1 MTEGAKVV
9 VDGVELT
16 FVERAYVDSGDYRYY
31 LTDGVVVTLANGYEV
46 EYNARRDAFVFKSEN
61 VAGKIDAG
69 STILWEGETY
79 SYKAGVA
86 IVQKVSREANAVVFD
101 AALDGQTFVLTQ
113 GELTLSKSFTL
124 DCVDPDGQL
133 LDLTIQG
140 VNSRLFTVETGASV
154 EIKNFKLAN
163 STSSQDGGVVY
174 NKGTLT
180 IDSVAFSGNESNGGV
195 GGSIYNASGANLSV
209 VNSTFAGDSARDGAS
224 IYNAGYAT
232 IQDSVFDATGEF
244 GNGVLYN
251 VGTLVVDNTLFNGGS
266 TASMGGALYNAG
278 TADVSNSAFEGTAA
292 LSGGAIYNAANG
304 TLRVAD
310 SGFNGVSANS
320 AGGAIYNV
328 GNATISGGAFVAVVA
343 NSAGGAIY
351 NENVAT
357 ISNVLFGSNSAA
369 DGGAIYSTGALNL
382 TGVEIV
388 GSTAQRGAAIYSSG
402 TLNVANSL
410 IARNVATGLGGAIY
424 NAGTATL
431 TNATIADNDAADGA
445 GLYNAG
451 TATVDNTILAGN
463 KATDAAAKGFD
474 VYTVDGATTTLRSSL
489 LGNVAQYGDK
499 AFDLDAAYRSFLGVD
514 PQFVDAENG
523 DYTLSVTSPAI
534 NNGSNA
540 LDGGALVDFD
550 GNDRRVGLTVG
561 GVVMSVDMG
570 AFEYQAIIAPNL
582 DLVDSSVDYWQTEK
596 LENGAAVELDYF
608 VAGQDV
614 CVDFNVQ
621 NIGDASVYSNF
632 GYTIT
637 LVGTNAKG
645 EVVYNATQDVRYY
658 ASSFDRFDWL
668 NESDWIAAN
677 GSASL
682 AANLGA
688 LPAGRYSI
696 TLTLDV
702 DGVGKVVEW
711 GEEDGFAGENN
722 NVYTGTFNVFEAPSS
737 VVTTEQDVVDPT
749 DGLTSLREAIAN
761 AGAYEYVS
769 LFMVADGTQY
779 VLEDG
784 QIVTVENGSLTVK
797 VDVVEKNGVLVDLQ
811 DGDQFLLN
819 GRPIYYRAQLNG
831 GYFAYS
837 MEDGAERA
845 DVSSG
850 EVT

>member
-1 MTEGAKVV
+1 
-9 VDGVELT
+9 
-16 FVERAYVDSGDYRYY
+16 
-31 LTDGVVVTLANGYEV
+31 
-46 EYNARRDAFVFKSEN
+46 
-61 VAGKIDAG
+61 
-69 STILWEGETY
+69 
-79 SYKAGVA
+79 
-86 IVQKVSREANAVVFD
+86 
-101 AALDGQTFVLTQ
+101 
-113 GELTLSKSFTL
+113 LTLTTSFTL
-124 DCVDPDGQL
+124 DCVDPDGNL

-140 VNSRLFTVETGASV
+140 VNSRLFTVETGAEV

-180 IDSVAFSGNESNGGV
+180 VDSVAFSGNESNGGV
-195 GGSIYNASGANLSV
+195 GGSIYNASGATLSV
-209 VNSTFAGDSARDGAS
+209 LNSTFSGDSARDGAS
-224 IYNAGYAT
+224 IYNAGSAT

-244 GNGVLYN
+244 GNGVVYN
-251 VGTLVVDNTLFNGGS
+251 VGTLVVDNTQFNGGS
-266 TASMGGALYNAG
+266 TASSGGALYNAG
-278 TADVSNSAFEGTAA
+278 TADISNSTFDGTAA
-292 LSGGAIYNAANG
+292 LNGGAIYNAANG
-304 TLRVAD
+304 TLRLAD
-310 SGFNGVSANS
+310 VDFANVSATV
-320 AGGAIYNV
+320 GGAIYNV
-328 GNATISGGAFVAVVA
+328 GNATIDQGSFVGNSTTDKGGALYNEGTATVSGTLFAGNSATVGGAFYSTGTLKLTGVNVERSEARD
-343 NSAGGAIY
+343 GA
-351 NENVAT
+351 
-357 ISNVLFGSNSAA
+357 
-369 DGGAIYSTGALNL
+369 AIYSTG
-382 TGVEIV
+382 
-388 GSTAQRGAAIYSSG
+388 
-402 TLNVANSL
+402 TLSVSNSL
-410 IARNVATGLGGAIY
+410 IAKNVATGLGGAIY

-431 TNATIADNDAADGA
+431 TNATIADNQAADGA

-463 KATDAAAKGFD
+463 KATGTGAKGFD
-474 VYTVDGATTTLRSSL
+474 LYTVDGATTTLRSSL

-523 DYTLSVTSPAI
+523 DYTLSATSPAI

-570 AFEYQAIIAPNL
+570 AFEYTAIIAPDL

-596 LENGAAVELDYF
+596 LENGETVELDYF

-621 NIGDASVYSNF
+621 NIGDAAVYSNF
-632 GYTIT
+632 GYTMT
-637 LVGTNAKG
+637 LVGTNDKG
-645 EVVYNATQDVRYY
+645 EVVYTKTQDIRYY

-668 NESDWIAAN
+668 NESDWIAAD

-702 DGVGKVVEW
+702 DGVGKVVEY
-711 GEEDGFAGENN
+711 GEEDGFSGENN

-749 DGLTSLREAIAN
+749 DGLTSIREAIAH

-769 LFMVADGTQY
+769 IFMVADGTQY

-784 QIVTVENGSLTVK
+784 QSLRSKTA
-797 VDVVEKNGVLVDLQ
+797 
-811 DGDQFLLN
+811 
-819 GRPIYYRAQLNG
+819 R
-831 GYFAYS
+831 
-837 MEDGAERA
+837 
-845 DVSSG
+845 
-850 EVT
+850 